1 LDRKT
6 HFPEDN
12 AMPYELLTL
21 DRRDKVALVT
31 LNRPDK
37 RNALS
42 ITLRYEIDQCL
53 AELEADDGVSVVVMA
68 GAGPSFCAGFDRSE
82 FFIQTPEHVQALKDS
97 TDRFHLRLMNFA
109 KPLVAAV
116 HGPALGGGFDLAVFC
131 DVRICAEDAV
141 FAHPEIKF
149 GAPVLY
155 GPLAEVIGGGLARD
169 LCLSGRRID
178 AQEALR
184 IGLVSKVVPAERLL
198 DEALTMANVIAEAP
212 LMALKTVKRMIVDR
226 YCWRYVTGE
235 DIFASLRPPEG

>member
-1 LDRKT
+1 V
-6 HFPEDN
+6 
-12 AMPYELLTL
+12 PYEFLMLET
-21 DRRDKVALVT
+21 REKAALVT
-31 LNRPDK
+31 LNRPNK

-42 ITLRYEIDQCL
+42 IALRYQIDQCL
-53 AELEADDGVSVVVMA
+53 AELEADDAVSVVVLA

-82 FFIQTPEHVQALKDS
+82 FFVQTPEHVQALQDS

-109 KPLVAAV
+109 KPLVAAI
-116 HGPALGGGFDLAVFC
+116 HGPALGGGLDLAALC
-131 DVRICAEDAV
+131 DVRICAENAV

-149 GAPVLY
+149 GAPTLY

-184 IGLVSKVVPAERLL
+184 IGLVSKVVPAERLQS
-198 DEALTMANVIAEAP
+198 EALALANTIAEAP
-212 LMALKTVKRMIVDR
+212 LAALKTVKQMIIGR

-235 DIFASLRPPEG
+235 DLFASLRPPGN

>member
-1 LDRKT
+1 
-6 HFPEDN
+6 
-12 AMPYELLTL
+12 MPYEFLMLET
-21 DRRDKVALVT
+21 REKAALVT

-42 ITLRYEIDQCL
+42 IALRYEIDQCL
-53 AELEADDGVSVVVMA
+53 ADLEADDAVSVVVLA

-82 FFIQTPEHVQALKDS
+82 FFVQTPEHVQALQDS

-109 KPLVAAV
+109 KPLVAAI
-116 HGPALGGGFDLAVFC
+116 HGPALGGGLDLAALC
-131 DVRICAEDAV
+131 DVRICAENAV

-149 GAPVLY
+149 GAPTLY

-169 LCLSGRRID
+169 LCLTGRRID

-184 IGLVSKVVPAERLL
+184 IGLVSKVVPAERLQS
-198 DEALTMANVIAEAP
+198 EALALANTIAEAP
-212 LMALKTVKRMIVDR
+212 LAALKTVKQMIIGR

-235 DIFASLRPPEG
+235 DLFASLRPPGN